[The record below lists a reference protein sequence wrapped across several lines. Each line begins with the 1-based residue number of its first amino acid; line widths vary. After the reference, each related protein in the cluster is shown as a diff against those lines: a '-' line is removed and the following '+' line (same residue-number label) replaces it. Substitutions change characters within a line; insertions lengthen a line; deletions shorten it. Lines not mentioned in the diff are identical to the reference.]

1 MKAILLDIYNI
12 VFNFFATD
20 LAVSQPISKIIAVVA
35 VIVVACLAL
44 KLVIGAIR
52 WIGNLLRF

>member
-20 LAVSQPISKIIAVVA
+20 LAVSQSISKIIAVVA
-35 VIVVACLAL
+35 VIVVVCLAL

-52 WIGNLLRF
+52 WIGNLLSF